1 MKSVHFRTLVLVMM
15 VMAML
20 LGGCK
25 PASTPVPTPTE
36 KPTEATPATQ
46 EPTPVPTEEKHGGT
60 VIIGT
65 SQEPGTLNPL
75 LSSADIDDAIS
86 SLTIEGL
93 VGIDAEGNFIPVL
106 AKQLPTISDDGLQIT
121 YQLLEG
127 VKFSNGDPFTC
138 ADVENTWK
146 AVMSDLSGAST
157 AGYKDIESIECPND
171 YTAVVNMYKPYS
183 AYLRLFSFIIPRA
196 AGDFAQL
203 DQWAFNR
210 APIGT
215 GPWVVKEWAAGDHIT
230 FVPNPYYREEGKP
243 YLDSVIIKVLPSRDV
258 GVQLLSTG
266 EIHALWYMTPGDYPA
281 LDAVKAQGVTYTSLR
296 DGSVQVLVLNLAD
309 PAVDAPA
316 SAAEHPHPILG
327 DLRVRQ
333 AIQYGIDKQ
342 LITEVLYY
350 GNVEPGTGILFMGQY
365 ACNEP
370 VSEYNPDKARALL
383 DKAGWKVGPDGIRE
397 KNGVRLSLKLQTT
410 AGNKLR
416 EDLEQVLVEMMKDIG
431 VEFRIENVPSD
442 VLFAS
447 WEENGFRKHG
457 NFDILMYTTGPLPF
471 SPDNHLYSNYHTDRI
486 PTQENGGA
494 GNNFSRY
501 SNPDVDAWI
510 DESYSSTDEAKR
522 KELFCKIVHQVNQ
535 DLPRIFLHED
545 PLVVPYRVELQNFSV
560 SPGAAYFTFNS
571 QEWWLK
577 K

>member
-1 MKSVHFRTLVLVMM
+1 MKTLRTVLALLVLLAV
-15 VMAML
+15 AL
-20 LGGCK
+20 TACK
-25 PASTPVPTPTE
+25 PTPTATPTPAATQ
-36 KPTEATPATQ
+36 KPTEPPPPTLAPTTVPAD
-46 EPTPVPTEEKHGGT
+46 EKKGGT

-86 SLTIEGL
+86 SLTVEGL

-106 AKQLPTISDDGLQIT
+106 AEELPAISEDGLQIT
-121 YQLLEG
+121 YKLRKG
-127 VKFSNGDPFTC
+127 IKFSNGDPFTC
-138 ADVENTWK
+138 ADVVNTWN

-157 AGYKDIESIECPND
+157 AGYKDIESIECPDD
-171 YTAVVNMYKPYS
+171 YTAVVNMYKTYS

-203 DQWAFNR
+203 DKWEFNR

-215 GPWVVKEWAAGDHIT
+215 GPWVVKEWRAGEYIS
-230 FVPNPYYREEGKP
+230 FVPNPYYREKGKP
-243 YLDSVIIKVLPSRDV
+243 YLDSVIIKILPSRDV

-266 EIHALWYMTPGDYPA
+266 EIHALWYMTPGDFPA
-281 LDAVKAQGVTYTSLR
+281 LDAVTNKGVSYTTLR
-296 DGSVQVLVLNLAD
+296 DGAVQLLVLNLAD
-309 PAVDAPA
+309 PAVDAPP

-333 AIQYGIDKQ
+333 AIQYGIDKE
-342 LITEVLYY
+342 LIVDALYG
-350 GNVEPGTGILFMGQY
+350 GNVKPGTGILYMGQY
-365 ACNEP
+365 ACDEP

-383 DKAGWKVGPDGIRE
+383 EEAGWKVGADGIRV
-397 KNGVRLSLKLQTT
+397 KDGMRLSLKFQTT

-416 EDLEQVLVEMMKDIG
+416 EDLQQVIVEMLKDVGI
-431 VEFRIENVPSD
+431 ELRIENVPSD

-447 WEENGFRKHG
+447 WEENGLRKHG

-471 SPDNHLYSNYHTDRI
+471 SPDNHLFSNYHSDRI
-486 PTQENGGA
+486 PTAENGGS

-501 SNPDVDAWI
+501 SNPDVDKWI
-510 DESYSSTDEAKR
+510 DDAYYSTDEAER
-522 KELFCKIVHQVNQ
+522 KQLFCKIVHQVNQ

-545 PLVVPYRVELQNFSV
+545 PLVIPYRVELQNFYV
-560 SPGAAYFTFNS
+560 SPGASYFTFNS
-571 QEWWLK
+571 QDWWLK